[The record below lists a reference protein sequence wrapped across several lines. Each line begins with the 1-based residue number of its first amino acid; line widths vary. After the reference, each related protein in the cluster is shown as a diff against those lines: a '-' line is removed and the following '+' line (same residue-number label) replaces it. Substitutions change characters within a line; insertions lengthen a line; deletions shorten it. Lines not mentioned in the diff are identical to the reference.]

1 MRWPWVIARE
11 LGLPQGW
18 IDDPARVQAAGVPDQ
33 VGFTFTRFSWPY
45 SPDQLPP
52 VNVSPALTC
61 IEADLSARATAA

>member
-33 VGFTFTRFSWPY
+33 VGFTFI
-45 SPDQLPP
+45 
-52 VNVSPALTC
+52 ALLLAVFPRSASTGQC
-61 IEADLSARATAA
+61 EPSTDLY